1 MNFKTLRFSPLFI
14 FFLIFMPG
22 CFSFRDNDK
31 SLYRLMEKQA
41 STFEINYLEAYP
53 LRWLW
58 YENPDKD
65 APILLFIHGAPGSSS
80 AFLSYIQDDT
90 LRAQFSILVI
100 DRLGYGYSG
109 YGNYQAIPQ
118 QFEAIDTL
126 IKKVNA
132 NQQNVYSVGHSYGGT
147 IAGYIAIQD
156 PEWLKGTVMIAPAI
170 DPEQEKYFWFGKLAL
185 YNSTRW
191 MVSKSLRVA
200 ADEKYSHEEELR
212 TFVNQ
217 WDKINS
223 PILHIHGD
231 KDGLVPYGNVNFSLQ
246 NIPKKWLEVKTIS
259 GEGHLI
265 PFTEKEKMVNE
276 ILKFIGNNE

>member
-1 MNFKTLRFSPLFI
+1 MNFKTFRFSLVLF
-14 FFLIFMPG
+14 FFLILMTG

-31 SLYRLMEKQA
+31 SLYRLMEKKEIA
-41 STFEINYLEAYP
+41 FEINYLEEYP

-58 YENPDKD
+58 YENTDKE

-90 LRAQFSILVI
+90 LREQFSILII
-100 DRLGYGYSG
+100 DRLGYGYSD
-109 YGNYQAIPQ
+109 YGNYRAIPQ
-118 QFEAIDTL
+118 QFEAINTL
-126 IKKVNA
+126 MNEVHANKQKV
-132 NQQNVYSVGHSYGGT
+132 YTVGHSYGGT

-156 PEWLKGTVMIAPAI
+156 PKWLTGTVMIAPAI
-170 DPEQEKYFWFGKLAL
+170 DPEQEKYFWFGKLAW
-185 YNSTRW
+185 YKSTRW

-200 ADEKYSHEEELR
+200 ADEKYSHEKELR
-212 TFVNQ
+212 RFVNH

-231 KDGLVPYGNVNFSLQ
+231 KDGLVPYGNINFSMQ
-246 NIPKKWLEVKTIS
+246 NIPKNWLEVKTIP

-265 PFTEKEKMVNE
+265 PFTEKELMISE
-276 ILKFIGNNE
+276 IQKFIGTN